1 MLAPSCPRIHGA
13 WVDEHLPPEV
23 LEKVFSFFF
32 FSVSQ
37 TLVNLKAIEGIFH
50 EEVRDVGSFVYVW
63 LSDV

>member
-23 LEKVFSFFF
+23 SEKVFFF
-32 FSVSQ
+32 FSMSQ
-37 TLVNLKAIEGIFH
+37 ILVNLRATEGIFH
-50 EEVRDVGSFVYVW
+50 EEVRDVGSFVYIQ

>member
-1 MLAPSCPRIHGA
+1 MLSPSCPRIHGA

-23 LEKVFSFFF
+23 LEKVFSFFS
-32 FSVSQ
+32 SVSQ

-50 EEVRDVGSFVYVW
+50 EEVGDVGSFVYVW